1 LFDSWRTPFGLQVA
15 LVFTL
20 PYGDDVQMPRLT
32 SADGADPGFDYQLAK
47 RAVRLLKVILLSWG
61 GSTMSTV
68 SSVKT
73 EALRLVEQLPDDATW
88 DDLLYEIYV
97 RQSIEAGLK
106 DCREG
111 RTLPVAEV
119 RRRLGLPT

>member
-1 LFDSWRTPFGLQVA
+1 
-15 LVFTL
+15 
-20 PYGDDVQMPRLT
+20 
-32 SADGADPGFDYQLAK
+32 
-47 RAVRLLKVILLSWG
+47 
-61 GSTMSTV
+61 MSTT
-68 SSVKT
+68 SSIKT
-73 EALRLVEQLPDDATW
+73 EAVRLVEQLPDDATW

-111 RTLPVAEV
+111 RTLSVADV

>member
-1 LFDSWRTPFGLQVA
+1 
-15 LVFTL
+15 
-20 PYGDDVQMPRLT
+20 
-32 SADGADPGFDYQLAK
+32 
-47 RAVRLLKVILLSWG
+47 
-61 GSTMSTV
+61 MSTA
-68 SSVKT
+68 SSIKA
-73 EALRLVEQLPDDATW
+73 EAVRLVEQLPDDATW